1 MKMYIF
7 FKRIFDCIFAL
18 LFLILLMPIIGIISI
33 FIKLDSKGPVLFK
46 QKRPGKYLNIFTMY
60 KFRTMQI
67 KLDENGMELSDISRI
82 TRVGMFLRKTSLDEL
97 PQLLNI
103 LRGEMSFIGPRPLL
117 IDYLELYSFEEIR
130 RHDVT
135 PGISGLAQV
144 NGRNTIEWKEKFKY
158 DLWYVD
164 NQSAF
169 LDIKILFAT
178 IYYVCSRKGINSSKN
193 ETMPTFKGK

>member
-1 MKMYIF
+1 MYIF
-7 FKRIFDCIFAL
+7 FKRIFDFIFAL
-18 LFLILLMPIIGIISI
+18 LLLILLIPIIGIILI
-33 FIKLDSKGPVLFK
+33 VIKLDSKGPVLFK

-60 KFRTMQI
+60 KFRTMRI
-67 KLDENGMELSDISRI
+67 ELDENGVELSDICRI

-97 PQLLNI
+97 PQLINI

-117 IDYLELYSFEEIR
+117 VDYLPLYSFEEMR

-144 NGRNTIEWKEKFKY
+144 NGRNTIDWKEKFKY

-164 NQSAF
+164 NQSFF
-169 LDIKILFAT
+169 LDMKILFIT
-178 IYYVCSRKGINSSKN
+178 IYCVCSRKGINNSKK